1 MCTDHD
7 GKIFP
12 QKTATEKVTQAVF
25 VLDDGQMTIFM
36 CVQGQIHDLARG
48 SPEFFWQIFAGSA
61 QRSCANKVFHY

>member
-36 CVQGQIHDLARG
+36 CVQGQIQDLARG
-48 SPEFFWQIFAGSA
+48 EPRIFLADFCRLRTA
-61 QRSCANKVFHY
+61 KLCE